1 MIRDPEGLRPGYA
14 DGKVGSMNAWSTTE
28 LDQIA
33 TNDELEVAGRRP
45 DGSLNDP
52 VTIWVVRHGD
62 DLYVRSFKG
71 ANGKWYRGT
80 RASHQGHIHS
90 GSVDKDVTFVDET
103 DSRTIKAIDEAY
115 KAKYRHY
122 QDDIVDPM
130 LAKPARGT
138 TMKLVPR

>member
-1 MIRDPEGLRPGYA
+1 MIRDPEGLRPGHPG
-14 DGKVGSMNAWSTTE
+14 GKVGSMTAWSTAE

-33 TNDELEVAGRRP
+33 TNDELEVAGRGN
-45 DGSLNDP
+45 DGKLNDP
-52 VTIWVVRHGD
+52 VTIWVVRHGN

-71 ANGKWYRGT
+71 THGKWYRGT

-103 DSRTIKAIDEAY
+103 DSRTITAIDEAY

-122 QDDIVDPM
+122 QQQIVDPM
-130 LAKPARGT
+130 LAAPARQT
-138 TMKLVPR
+138 TMRLVPR